1 MEAIRLKIEA
11 EYDEKILLDKLV
23 VARGE
28 EKFPLVFKKM
38 NTEKNGNEI
47 MITGTRPNGHTMMTL
62 GEDTYDAV
70 KEISGVHR
78 MKFRGED
85 GRLASP
91 KVKKVAIVFPYKK
104 GEEVV
109 IYKRE

>member
-23 VARGE
+23 VTRGE
-28 EKFPLVFKKM
+28 DKFPLVFKKM
-38 NTEKNGNEI
+38 NMEKDGNEI
-47 MITGTRPNGHTMMTL
+47 LITGTRPNAHTMLTL
-62 GEDTYDAV
+62 GEDTYNAV
-70 KEISGVHR
+70 KAITGVHR
-78 MKFRGED
+78 MKFRKED
-85 GRLASP
+85 GTLASP
-91 KVKKVAIVFPYKK
+91 KVKKVAIIFPYKK